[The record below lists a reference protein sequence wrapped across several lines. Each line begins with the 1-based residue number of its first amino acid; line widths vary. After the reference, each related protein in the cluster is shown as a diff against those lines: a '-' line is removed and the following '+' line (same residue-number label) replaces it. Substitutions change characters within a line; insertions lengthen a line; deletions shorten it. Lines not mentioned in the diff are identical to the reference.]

1 MRTLETAEIAKA
13 VREMALE
20 AAYFLGEEER
30 MALRRSLETEES
42 PAGREVLRAIVE
54 NFEVAEREQRPLCQ
68 DTGLAVVFLEIGPA
82 GHLAGEPRAAAVDR
96 GVSEAYAEGYLR
108 KSVLGDPVL
117 RVNTKTNTP
126 AVLHTTIVPGEKV
139 RIIFDA
145 KGGGCEN
152 TSRLMMLRPADGARG
167 VIDFAVETVRK
178 GSGNPCP
185 PVIVGVGIGGNFEV
199 CTYLA
204 KRALIRSLGEP
215 NPEKHLAEIEREIF
229 EKSNAT
235 GVGPMGLGGRV
246 TVLAVHVE
254 AAPCHIASL
263 PVAVNIDCH
272 SHRHRERVL

>member
-1 MRTLETAEIAKA
+1 VRTLETAEIAAA
-13 VREMALE
+13 VREMALA

-30 MALRRSLETEES
+30 EALRKGLAAEES
-42 PAGREVLRAIVE
+42 PAGKEVLRAIVE
-54 NFEVAEREQRPLCQ
+54 NFSVAEKEQRPLCQ
-68 DTGLAVVFLEIGPA
+68 DTGLAIVFIELGQDV
-82 GHLAGEPRAAAVDR
+82 HLAGAPLSAAVDR
-96 GVSEAYAEGYLR
+96 GVREAYEEGYLR
-108 KSVLGDPVL
+108 KSVLGDPIL

-152 TSRLMMLRPADGARG
+152 TSRLTMLRPADGARG

-185 PVIVGVGIGGNFEV
+185 PIIVGVGIGGNFEI
-199 CTYLA
+199 CAYLA
-204 KRALIRSLGEP
+204 KKALTRPLGEP

-229 EKSNAT
+229 ARANAT

-246 TVLAVHVE
+246 TVLAVHAA